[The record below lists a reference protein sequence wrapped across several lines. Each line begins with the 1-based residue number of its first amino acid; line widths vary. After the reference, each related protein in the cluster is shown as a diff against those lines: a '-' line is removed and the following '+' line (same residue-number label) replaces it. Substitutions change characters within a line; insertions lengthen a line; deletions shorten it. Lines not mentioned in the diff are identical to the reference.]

1 MQAREIRLFGAGVG
15 LLVCLGCGAGS
26 TAFQEG
32 RKAELRK
39 DYDTALVNYEKA
51 VQAQPDNSRYLIHE
65 KIARTQASLFHLKKG
80 RRLLA
85 ERRQN
90 EAVGEFQKAASID
103 PVNQAAAQELARLL
117 AEQAATKRARE
128 KSIQQALQIHEEA
141 AAPGV
146 VRLKPFPSEVYPHFR
161 LSADS
166 RQVYQTLAKL
176 ADLNVAFTQDFQ
188 PRPISIDLT
197 NVKLEEA
204 LLVVA
209 HETKT
214 FWKPI
219 TPNTILV
226 IPDNQQNRRDYEEE
240 VLKTIYLSNP
250 LQQADRTAIA
260 TAVKQILGLQRIID
274 NPDSNAIIIR
284 DTPSKVAAAERMI
297 RDLDRGRAEI
307 LVEVSVI
314 EADRDR
320 IRDLGLEQVPTS
332 PLLPS
337 TAVAALGF
345 NPHTPVTVTTGTGS
359 SSTSTTIPALPL
371 NRLGHIS
378 THDFSIVVP
387 GAVANALLNDTH
399 TRILQNPQ
407 VRVTDGQTAK
417 VKIGNRVPYATGS
430 FLPSFG
436 GAISGG
442 GAPGGAAGFGLLA
455 STQFQYQET
464 GVNLDVTPH
473 LLSSGE
479 VALKAKIEISSLGPN
494 FTIGG
499 LQEPSFNQRVIEHDI
514 RLKEGEV
521 NLLGGLIEATTRRSL
536 SGLPVLGEIPGLRY
550 LFSNEHTERAETEVL
565 VMLTPWVIRLP
576 EATAGAETGF
586 LLGSSVPTPDVV
598 LPLEPASQPP
608 GQPQ

>member
-51 VQAQPDNSRYLIHE
+51 VQAQPDNAKYLIHE
-65 KIARTQASLFHLKKG
+65 KIARTEASLFHLKKG

-85 ERRQN
+85 EGRQSD
-90 EAVGEFQKAASID
+90 AVGELQKASSID

-117 AEQAATKRARE
+117 TEQAAAKRARE
-128 KSIQQALQIHEEA
+128 KSIQQALQVHEEA

-146 VRLKPFPSEVYPHFR
+146 AKLKSFPSEVFPHFR
-161 LSADS
+161 LAADS
-166 RQVYQTLAKL
+166 KQIYQTLAKL
-176 ADLNVAFTQDFQ
+176 AEMNVAFTADFQ

-204 LLVVA
+204 LVVVA

-219 TPNTILV
+219 TSNTILV
-226 IPDNQQNRRDYEEE
+226 IPDNQQNRRDYEDE
-240 VLKTIYLSNP
+240 VLKTVYLSNP
-250 LQQADRTAIA
+250 LQQADRTAIT
-260 TAVKQILGLQRIID
+260 TAVKQILMLQHIID

-332 PLLPS
+332 TLLPS

-345 NPHTPVTVTTGTGS
+345 TPSTTVTTGTG
-359 SSTSTTIPALPL
+359 TSATSIPALPL
-371 NRLGHIS
+371 NRLGRIS

-407 VRVTDGQTAK
+407 IRVTDGQEAK
-417 VKIGNRVPYATGS
+417 LTIGNRIPYATGS

-436 GAISGG
+436 GAISGAG
-442 GAPGGAAGFGLLA
+442 TAGGAAGFGLLA

-464 GVNLDVTPH
+464 GVKLDLTPH
-473 LLSSGE
+473 LLSNGE
-479 VALKAKIEISSLGPN
+479 VALKAKIEISSVGAN
-494 FTIGG
+494 VTIGG
-499 LQEPSFNQRVIEHDI
+499 LQEPSFEQRVIEHEI

-521 NLLGGLIEATTRRSL
+521 NLLGGLIESTTTRSV
-536 SGLPVLGEIPGLRY
+536 SGLPGLGQIPGLRY

-576 EATAGAETGF
+576 ERTAGAEAGF
-586 LLGSSVPTPDVV
+586 LLGSSVGTPEVT
-598 LPLEPASQPP
+598 PAFEPAPQLP